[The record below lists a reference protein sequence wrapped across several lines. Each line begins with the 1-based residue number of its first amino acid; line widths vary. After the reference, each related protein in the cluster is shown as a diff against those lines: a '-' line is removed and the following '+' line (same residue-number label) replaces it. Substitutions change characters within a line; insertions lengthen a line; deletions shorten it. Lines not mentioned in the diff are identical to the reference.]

1 MPGEGAVWSALPGCR
16 HLAGYDTVTE
26 GGLRKEATRSCLFF
40 WKSQSLLVQ
49 TAFPTF
55 PAALLCD
62 FERGS
67 LVTDSSLCAR
77 LSEQPGSGRE
87 DPSSAVA
94 EAASTDLNGA
104 GTGMRFLKSAKPEI
118 KLLSSYAAGSL
129 KRGDSTLAQSPCDR
143 RVTG

>member
-1 MPGEGAVWSALPGCR
+1 M
-16 HLAGYDTVTE
+16 
-26 GGLRKEATRSCLFF
+26 
-40 WKSQSLLVQ
+40 SLLIQ

-67 LVTDSSLCAR
+67 LVTDSFRCAR

-94 EAASTDLNGA
+94 EAASTDLNRA
-104 GTGMRFLKSAKPEI
+104 GTGMRFLKSAETEI
-118 KLLSSYAAGSL
+118 KLLSSYAAGSS
-129 KRGDSTLAQSPCDR
+129 KRGDSTLARSLCDR
-143 RVTG
+143 QVTG